1 MNIRQTIKTMALLFM
16 GMASAHAQ
24 QTYTFGVTNQRTP
37 LLTAE
42 YWNPILLYITK
53 KSHVPLTLKMGRG
66 SAETAEMIHQGAFDF
81 VYSNHIFQRQNQAAG
96 YRVFARPM
104 EQSIRGEIVTLPDG
118 PIRTLADL
126 NGKDVAFP
134 SKWAFVGYAV
144 PITHL
149 KRAQVRVKA
158 VFASNQEGA
167 MGQLRAHQVS
177 AAGVNS
183 EIMRDFAKREHF
195 HYRIIWASVPY
206 LNLPIAA
213 QARVPADK
221 IQAVKQA
228 FLQMAK
234 DPEGARILKASAQLV
249 KQKGP
254 LGFIAADDKEY
265 ENQKEV
271 YSRMGGGL

>member
-1 MNIRQTIKTMALLFM
+1 MNKRQIITIMGLLLA
-16 GMASAHAQ
+16 GMASAQAEQ
-24 QTYTFGVTNQRTP
+24 LYTFGVTNQRTP

-66 SAETAEMIHQGAFDF
+66 SAETAEMIHRGAFDF
-81 VYSNHIFQRQNQAAG
+81 VYSNHIFQWQNQAAG

-104 EQSIRGEIVTLPDG
+104 QQSIRGEIVTLPDA

-126 NGKDVAFP
+126 NGKEVAFP

-144 PITHL
+144 PMASL
-149 KRAQVRVKA
+149 QRAQVRIKP

-167 MGQLRAHQVS
+167 MGQLRARQVS

-195 HYRIIWASVPY
+195 RYRIVWSSIPY

-228 FLQMAK
+228 FLHMAK

-254 LGFIAADDKEY
+254 LGFTAADDKEY

-271 YSRMGGGL
+271 YDRMGGAF